1 MYQKFDDKFF
11 ISNKK
16 FKYIADE
23 VFLDLKWRQRH
34 TIQFKVSILII
45 IFLFFLRILIHYI
58 G

>member
-1 MYQKFDDKFF
+1 MTY
-11 ISNKK
+11 KK